1 MSWRRPPLVRRA
13 SHRVRSL
20 HLEDS
25 SLGVTRHPKEKGP
38 LSTAPAC
45 VCACEQEAA
54 GASAGSAQSQCQA
67 LLGDC
72 TIRVRACTAR
82 GGGLAAVVVLVTSRQ
97 PLPIQNK
104 WVELLWN
111 PLPKS

>member
-20 HLEDS
+20 HSEDS

-54 GASAGSAQSQCQA
+54 GASAGSAPSQCQA

-82 GGGLAAVVVLVTSRQ
+82 GGWQ
-97 PLPIQNK
+97 
-104 WVELLWN
+104 LWLCWSHPGN
-111 PLPKS
+111 PFPSKTMGGASLEPFAKI